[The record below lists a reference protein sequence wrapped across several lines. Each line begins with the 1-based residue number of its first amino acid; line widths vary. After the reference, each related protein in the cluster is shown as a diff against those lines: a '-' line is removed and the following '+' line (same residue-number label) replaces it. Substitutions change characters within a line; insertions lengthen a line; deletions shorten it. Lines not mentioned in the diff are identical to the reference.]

1 MPRGPHCV
9 EILSWTVKATRVT
22 CTRAAM
28 CALGMQQEHLLQSG
42 LETMQL
48 VLIDTLDYETKLKL
62 NQPLDFEQVALP
74 RVCFL

>member
-1 MPRGPHCV
+1 M
-9 EILSWTVKATRVT
+9 
-22 CTRAAM
+22 CT
-28 CALGMQQEHLLQSG
+28 LGMQQEHLLQSG

-48 VLIDTLDYETKLKL
+48 VLIDAPDYETELKL